1 MQVLHVCFHP
11 SEYLLATGS
20 EDRLV
25 RFWDIDTEECV
36 SQSDPA
42 DGTLREVTFHNDGSA
57 LLTLTDRF
65 ALRDFF
71 FSYFLVF
78 LGKKS

>member
-1 MQVLHVCFHP
+1 MCFHP

-36 SQSDPA
+36 SQSSPA
-42 DGTLREVTFHNDGSA
+42 DGILREVAFHNDGSA

-65 ALRDFF
+65 VLHDIFLIFPDFF
-71 FSYFLVF
+71 QN
-78 LGKKS
+78 KKKL